1 MIIQSNIQPSSII
14 QKARAIGVV
23 NKICQTFR
31 DEMSVQSTS
40 DIHRKP
46 SHTKDL
52 NMLLDVLKE
61 KHIDIIPERRH
72 GFISRLNSQHLLGSV
87 SNENIQDWIIE
98 KIVPCVP

>member
-1 MIIQSNIQPSSII
+1 MESNIQTSSII
-14 QKARAIGVV
+14 RAARAIGVV
-23 NKICQTFR
+23 KKICQTFR
-31 DEMSVQSTS
+31 DEVSVQSTS

-61 KHIDIIPERRH
+61 KHIFDIIPGRRH
-72 GFISRLNSQHLLGSV
+72 GFISRLNSQPLLGSV

-98 KIVPCVP
+98 RIVPCVL